1 MAAPAVPK
9 PASAAPKKPAV
20 HPDISTIA
28 GIVLSVAG
36 IIGGLL
42 LEKGKIQDVAQGT
55 AAMIVL
61 GGTFGAVL
69 VTTPIGVVLR
79 AMRGIGRI
87 FVERSGDA
95 SEVIDALIRFAG
107 LARKNGIVS
116 LEAEATAISDPFL
129 KKALNLAVDGTDLQ
143 ELRKMM
149 EIDIISGERAAESE
163 AKVWD
168 AAGGYA
174 PTIGIIGAVMGL
186 IQVMKHLE
194 DIKEV
199 GHGIAV
205 AFVAT
210 VYGVGSAN
218 LFFLPAANKLRSR
231 SRSASVLKELMLE
244 GVVGIVEGLNPS
256 LIRLKLEGFEESPR
270 VPKPV
275 KPKKGSTAAAGS
287 TSAAQPVNGSSE
299 QIYATQG
306 GTLSRKSRA
315 LAGVLCGLYHALIR
329 FLCGDVRLDPIR

>member
-1 MAAPAVPK
+1 MATPLQAKPTVPEVPLEVPK
-9 PASAAPKKPAV
+9 RTEKAGGLR
-20 HPDISTIA
+20 PDIATIA
-28 GIVLSVAG
+28 GLALALAG

-42 LEKGKIQDVAQGT
+42 MEKGSIQDVAQGT

-69 VTTPIGVVLR
+69 VTTPMSHVLR
-79 AMRGIGRI
+79 AVRGLGTV
-87 FVERSGDA
+87 FFERANDTPA
-95 SEVIDALIRFAG
+95 VIENLIRYATQ
-107 LARKNGIVS
+107 ARRQGIVS
-116 LEAEATAISDPFL
+116 LEAEAAEIEDPFL
-129 KKALNLAVDGTDLQ
+129 RKALSLAVDGTDLQ

-149 EIDIISGERAAESE
+149 EIDVALAEHAAETE

-218 LFFLPAANKLRSR
+218 LLFLPVANKLRAR
-231 SRSASVLKELMLE
+231 MHDANVRKDMILE
-244 GVVGIVEGLNPS
+244 GVAGIVEGLNPT
-256 LIRLKLEGFEESPR
+256 LIRLKLDAYNPH
-270 VPKPV
+270 PKTLRK
-275 KPKKGSTAAAGS
+275 KPS
-287 TSAAQPVNGSSE
+287 TSAFA
-299 QIYATQG
+299 
-306 GTLSRKSRA
+306 SRA
-315 LAGVLCGLYHALIR
+315 DSMAERGGGA
-329 FLCGDVRLDPIR
+329 

>member
-1 MAAPAVPK
+1 MDA
-9 PASAAPKKPAV
+9 PASAATKPAKSGGLR
-20 HPDISTIA
+20 PDMATISGIA
-28 GIVLSVAG
+28 LAMGG

-42 LEKGKIQDVAQGT
+42 LEKGSIQDLAQFT

-69 VTTPIGVVLR
+69 VTMPMATVIR
-79 AMRGIGRI
+79 AFRGLGEV
-87 FVERSGDA
+87 FFETA
-95 SEVIDALIRFAG
+95 SDTAATIDSLIQYATK
-107 LARKNGIVS
+107 ARKQGIVS
-116 LEAEATAISDPFL
+116 LEVEAAAIEDPYL
-129 KKALNLAVDGTDLQ
+129 RKALGLAVDGTDLQ

-149 EIDIISGERAAESE
+149 EIDIALAEHTAESE

-210 VYGVGSAN
+210 VYGVASAN
-218 LFFLPAANKLRSR
+218 ILFLPAAAKLRTR
-231 SRSASVLKELMLE
+231 MNEATLRKDMILE
-244 GVVGIVEGLNPS
+244 GVIGIVEGLNPT
-256 LIRLKLEGFEESPR
+256 LIRMKLDAYNPHPGA
-270 VPKPV
+270 
-275 KPKKGSTAAAGS
+275 KKAKAAKAVAAPAPGARAKRAAPPEAAA
-287 TSAAQPVNGSSE
+287 A
-299 QIYATQG
+299 
-306 GTLSRKSRA
+306 KS
-315 LAGVLCGLYHALIR
+315 
-329 FLCGDVRLDPIR
+329 

>member
-1 MAAPAVPK
+1 MANMATAPSKTAEAPARSA
-9 PASAAPKKPAV
+9 PATSKASGLR
-20 HPDISTIA
+20 PDMATISGIA
-28 GIVLSVAG
+28 LAMAG
-36 IIGGLL
+36 IIGGLI
-42 LEKGKIQDVAQGT
+42 LEKGSIQDVAQGT

-69 VTTPIGVVLR
+69 VTTPMATVVR
-79 AMRGIGRI
+79 AFRGLGAVFFDRG
-87 FVERSGDA
+87 SDTT
-95 SEVIDALIRFAG
+95 SVIETMIQFATK
-107 LARKNGIVS
+107 ARKQGIVS
-116 LEAEATAISDPFL
+116 LETDAASVTDPFL
-129 KKALNLAVDGTDLQ
+129 RKSLSLAVDGTDLT

-149 EIDIISGERAAESE
+149 EIDIALSEHIAEAE

-218 LFFLPAANKLRSR
+218 IFFLPAATKLRTR
-231 SRSASVLKELMLE
+231 MHEASLRKDMILE
-244 GVVGIVEGLNPS
+244 GVIGIVEGLNPT
-256 LIRLKLEGFEESPR
+256 LIRMKLDAYD
-270 VPKPV
+270 PKPAV
-275 KPKKGSTAAAGS
+275 KVAKEAKTARARAQDPGTAPEAA
-287 TSAAQPVNGSSE
+287 SARS
-299 QIYATQG
+299 
-306 GTLSRKSRA
+306 
-315 LAGVLCGLYHALIR
+315 
-329 FLCGDVRLDPIR
+329 